1 MYDFAHDADPQ
12 AAGHGAPP
20 LLLTAAEALR
30 FPVELTSSL
39 VTDLVWPPRPLVADA
54 EQPRPVLVLPGFMAD
69 DPLTARLRSHL
80 RRQGYAAHGWGLG
93 RNVGL
98 TDRIVAG
105 LLDRFDEVAA
115 TAPGRPVSLVGWSF
129 GGLLARHVAHE
140 RPGQVRQVV
149 QLGSPWRADGERTRA
164 TGMFERAAAKH
175 GLAERAREIVDALRE
190 PLDVPVTA
198 IWSRTDGI
206 AHWRGCR
213 VEQDLGGPAPSENVE
228 VVSSHVGLVSNPLA
242 LAALV
247 DRLAQDP
254 EDWRPFSWREAL
266 ARRARL
272 PQPIARS
279 LAQRGAQRGARP
291 GARPGAAA

>member
-12 AAGHGAPP
+12 AEGFGAPP
-20 LLLTAAEALR
+20 LLLTAAEAVR

-39 VTDLVWPPRPLVADA
+39 VSDLVLPPRRSVAGGS
-54 EQPRPVLVLPGFMAD
+54 RPVLVLPGFMAD

-80 RRQGYAAHGWGLG
+80 RRTGYAAAGWGLG

-98 TDRIVAG
+98 TDDIVDG
-105 LLDRFDEVAA
+105 LLARFDEVAA
-115 TAPGRPVSLVGWSF
+115 TAPGVPVSLVGWSF
-129 GGLLARHVAHE
+129 GGLLARYVAHQ

-149 QLGSPWRADGERTRA
+149 QLGSPWRAEGERTRA
-164 TGMFERAAAKH
+164 TRMFERAAVKH
-175 GLAERAREIVDALRE
+175 GISERAREIVDELRQ

-213 VEQDLGGPAPSENVE
+213 VEGPGTENVE

-254 EDWRPFSWREAL
+254 AHWRPFSWREAL

-272 PQPIARS
+272 AP
-279 LAQRGAQRGARP
+279 
-291 GARPGAAA
+291 AAVA

>member
-12 AAGHGAPP
+12 AEGYGAPP
-20 LLLTAAEALR
+20 LLLTAAEAIR

-39 VTDLVWPPRPLVADA
+39 VTDLVLPPRRSAIED
-54 EQPRPVLVLPGFMAD
+54 RPVLVLPGFMAD

-80 RRQGYAAHGWGLG
+80 RRTGYAAHGWGLG

-98 TDRIVAG
+98 TDEIVEG

-115 TAPGRPVSLVGWSF
+115 AAPDTPVSLVGWSF
-129 GGLLARHVAHE
+129 GGLLARHVAHQ
-140 RPGQVRQVV
+140 RPGRVRQVV
-149 QLGSPWRADGERTRA
+149 QLGSPWRAEGERTRA
-164 TGMFERAAAKH
+164 TRMFEKAAVKH
-175 GLAERAREIVDALRE
+175 GISGRAREIVDELRE

-206 AHWRGCR
+206 AHWRGCL
-213 VEQDLGGPAPSENVE
+213 VEGPRTENIDVP
-228 VVSSHVGLVSNPLA
+228 SSHVGLVSNPLA

-254 EDWRPFSWREAL
+254 ADWRPFSWRTAL

-272 PQPIARS
+272 
-279 LAQRGAQRGARP
+279 
-291 GARPGAAA
+291 GAAA